1 MNIRS
6 LQLGA
11 ATCLQVVVGAIV
23 LALLL
28 ASCGGGGSSGDIY
41 PGSSPAAIVAV
52 AGPDG
57 FLLYPNPQSSPAI
70 DSQTYAQAYYAA
82 IDPTNAKDTLA
93 KWKAANGFTGSES
106 SVVFGD
112 VRDLGYGRYVTARKN
127 IDGTIAFYVDNYL
140 VWSAA
145 GYSYSNLNLDAAVA
159 RDQHWYIGT
168 NAIEFSPGPNCTTPL
183 PNSLP
188 ECKFFTKYYTFDPV
202 TGARL
207 LAANLD
213 GRGNK
218 AMPSVCTGCHGGR
231 GDPLTPASGVSGQ
244 LFAVV
249 GNPASGVRGDLKGKL
264 HFFEPDTYSF
274 STPDGKANPAQEAA
288 IKTLNQWVLCTYPLP
303 TSTVVPTGYAEDTCR
318 SVATLDEWQ
327 GEAAASVVKEAYGG
341 NGMPNPMYADTYVPA
356 AWLAAGQQTL
366 YQNVVQPAC
375 RMCHILRGI
384 GQQSDADFS
393 TYTGFQTSVDR
404 IRAHIV
410 DRGNMPLTRIL
421 YNRYWAT
428 SSMRDQLNAFL
439 LAEAP
444 SAASD
449 PYPTSYYR
457 VLDAASAPVLPGR
470 PIAIA
475 GPNRTIGTSAGG
487 LSTTT
492 LSAAGSLF
500 ADTYAWSITSGPAG
514 GDGALSL
521 LTGVQTNFTATVAG
535 TYVVQLV
542 VSKGTVQSDPVQLV
556 IVVNNTWP
564 ATISPTGIALS
575 NPLPSAIRFADV
587 KAVLQA
593 TGAGTCIS
601 CHTPAPPDGS
611 QPSPVMYANIDRN
624 GDGLVDATDDT
635 WFYTEVLGRINFAD
649 ISASPLL
656 RKPSGHHHNG
666 LVQAGFGNK
675 GAKIPADQLAPGDPQ
690 RASYDLFLNW
700 ILNGAP
706 R

>member
-1 MNIRS
+1 M
-6 LQLGA
+6 
-11 ATCLQVVVGAIV
+11 T
-23 LALLL
+23 
-28 ASCGGGGSSGDIY
+28 
-41 PGSSPAAIVAV
+41 
-52 AGPDG
+52 
-57 FLLYPNPQSSPAI
+57 
-70 DSQTYAQAYYAA
+70 
-82 IDPTNAKDTLA
+82 
-93 KWKAANGFTGSES
+93 
-106 SVVFGD
+106 
-112 VRDLGYGRYVTARKN
+112 
-127 IDGTIAFYVDNYL
+127 
-140 VWSAA
+140 AA
-145 GYSYSNLNLDAAVA
+145 GYAYSDLNRDAAVA
-159 RDQHWYIGT
+159 RDPRWYIGT
-168 NAIEFSPGPNCTTPL
+168 NAIEFSPGPNGGKP
-183 PNSLP
+183 
-188 ECKFFTKYYTFDPV
+188 FAKYYTFDPA

-207 LAANLD
+207 LEANLD

-218 AMPSVCTGCHGGR
+218 AMPSICAACHGGR
-231 GDPLTPASGVSGQ
+231 GDPLKPADAFGKQ

-264 HFFEPDTYSF
+264 HFFEPDTFSF
-274 STPDGKANPAQEAA
+274 STKAPRANQEAK

-318 SVATLDEWQ
+318 SVAKLDEWQ
-327 GEAAASVVKEAYGG
+327 GEEAASVVKEAYGG
-341 NGMPNPMYADTYVPA
+341 NGMPNQTYTDTYVPA
-356 AWLAAGQQTL
+356 AWLTAGQQTL

-404 IRAHIV
+404 IRAHII
-410 DRGNMPLTRIL
+410 DRGNMPLTKIL

-428 SSMRDQLNAFL
+428 SSMHDQLNAFL

-444 SAASD
+444 NAASD

-457 VLDAASAPVLPGR
+457 VVDAANSPALPGR

-475 GPNRTIGTSAGG
+475 GPNRTV
-487 LSTTT
+487 STLEPAV
-492 LSAAGSLF
+492 LSAAESLY
-500 ADTYAWSITSGPAG
+500 ADTYSWSFVSNPGNVAT
-514 GDGALSL
+514 LSSQ
-521 LTGVQTNFTATVAG
+521 TGVQTTFSANTNG

-542 VSKGTVQSDPVQLV
+542 ASKGAVQSDPVLLT
-556 IVVNNTWP
+556 IVANN
-564 ATISPTGIALS
+564 ALS
-575 NPLPSAIRFADV
+575 PLPSAIRFSDI

-593 TGAGTCIS
+593 AGAGTCIT

-624 GDGLVDATDDT
+624 GDGFVDATDDT
-635 WFYTEVLGRINFAD
+635 WFYTEVRGRINFSD

-706 R
+706 Y

>member
-1 MNIRS
+1 MNSRS
-6 LQLGA
+6 LQASAGKFF
-11 ATCLQVVVGAIV
+11 QIVVGAIV

-28 ASCGGGGSSGDIY
+28 ASCGGGGAGDIY
-41 PGSSPAAIVAV
+41 PGSPSAAIAAV
-52 AGPDG
+52 AGPDS
-57 FLLYPNPQSSPAI
+57 FLLYPNPQSAPAI
-70 DSQTYAQAYYAA
+70 DSQAYAQAYYAA
-82 IDPTNAKDTLA
+82 IDPTSAKDTLA
-93 KWKAANGFTGSES
+93 KWKTANGFTGSEQP
-106 SVVFGD
+106 VVFGD
-112 VRDLGYGRYVTARKN
+112 VRDLGYGRYVTGRMNA
-127 IDGTIAFYVDNYL
+127 DGTVAFYVDNYL
-140 VWSAA
+140 VATAA
-145 GYSYSNLNLDAAVA
+145 GYAYSDLNRDAAVA
-159 RDQHWYIGT
+159 RDPRWYIGT

-188 ECKFFTKYYTFDPV
+188 ECKFFAKYYTFDPV

-207 LAANLD
+207 PAANLD

-218 AMPSVCTGCHGGR
+218 AMPGICIGCHGGR
-231 GDPLTPASGVSGQ
+231 GDPLTPPQTFGPDIGRQ

-249 GNPASGVRGDLKGKL
+249 GNPASGVRGNLKGKL
-264 HFFEPDTYSF
+264 HFFEPDTYRF
-274 STPDGKANPAQEAA
+274 ATPDGKASPAQEAV
-288 IKTLNQWVLCTYPLP
+288 IKTMNQWVLCTYPLP
-303 TSTVVPTGYAEDTCR
+303 TSTVVPTGYAEDACR
-318 SVATLDEWQ
+318 SVAKLDEWQ

-341 NGMPNPMYADTYVPA
+341 NGMPNPTYTDTYVPN

-428 SSMRDQLNAFL
+428 SSMHDQLNAFL

-444 SAASD
+444 GAASD

-457 VLDAASAPVLPGR
+457 VLDNASAPALPGR

-475 GPNRTIGTSAGG
+475 GPNRTV
-487 LSTTT
+487 STLEPAV
-492 LSAAGSLF
+492 LSAAGSLY
-500 ADTYAWSITSGPAG
+500 ADTYSWSIVSNPAN
-514 GDGALSL
+514 AATLSSQ
-521 LTGVQTNFTATVAG
+521 TGVQTTFNASANG
-535 TYVVQLV
+535 TYVVRLV
-542 VSKGTVQSDPVQLV
+542 AGKGAVQSDPASLT
-556 IVVNNTWP
+556 IVAN
-564 ATISPTGIALS
+564 SALS
-575 NPLPSAIRFADV
+575 PLPSAIRFSDI

-593 TGAGTCIS
+593 AGSGTCIT

-624 GDGLVDATDDT
+624 GDGIVNATDDT
-635 WFYTEVLGRINFAD
+635 WFYTEVRGRINFSD

-706 R
+706 Y